1 MNPTP
6 PPGLLRYLGEE
17 TVNAL
22 GTAHIAFILSTVAPA
37 EIAKQYYL
45 SARRYD
51 PVIAE
56 SDLPLPALAAHYYKL
71 AWALHQAKLRRQGA

>member
-6 PPGLLRYLGEE
+6 PPGLLRYLGPE

-22 GTAHIAFILSTVAPA
+22 GTAHIAFILSTVDPVY
-37 EIAKQYYL
+37 IAKQYYL

-51 PVIAE
+51 PEMAE
-56 SDLPLPALAAHYYKL
+56 ADLPMAPLAGHYYKL